1 MDNFIT
7 YLLQSSLCLTVF
19 LLFYLLL
26 LKKETFYLGNRVYLI
41 VTGCF
46 SVFVPLFKILL
57 PATGYTKEITYLMAP
72 VFVTSKNQ
80 VNATGTNWF
89 QLLEIIYFVVITILL
104 LKFIIKIIQI
114 FLLIKRNESVELK
127 GQKIVL
133 LEKGSTP
140 FSFLKTIFLTKEQ
153 ISDTSVDSIIE
164 HEKKHIHQFHSM
176 DMILF
181 EIIKI
186 IHWFNPFAWKFKR
199 EIEAQHEFSADSGL
213 LSDGINI
220 NEYKSV
226 LVAYSFGAGGG
237 TITNNFNSL
246 LKRRLEMLS
255 KQKSHAFGKVK
266 LFFTL
271 PLMVLLIMLL
281 GIVNG
286 SISFASSNQQKDGKE
301 KILITC
307 DQMPTFPG
315 SDNALFTFIGKHIVY
330 PENAKKSGVQGKV
343 YVEFVVDKGGSVKEI
358 KISKGIGAG
367 CDEEAVSVIKLMP
380 KWNPGKDK
388 GKVVNVKI
396 VLPIMFALK

>member
-1 MDNFIT
+1 
-7 YLLQSSLCLTVF
+7 
-19 LLFYLLL
+19 
-26 LKKETFYLGNRVYLI
+26 
-41 VTGCF
+41 
-46 SVFVPLFKILL
+46 
-57 PATGYTKEITYLMAP
+57 
-72 VFVTSKNQ
+72 
-80 VNATGTNWF
+80 
-89 QLLEIIYFVVITILL
+89 
-104 LKFIIKIIQI
+104 
-114 FLLIKRNESVELK
+114 
-127 GQKIVL
+127 
-133 LEKGSTP
+133 
-140 FSFLKTIFLTKEQ
+140 
-153 ISDTSVDSIIE
+153 
-164 HEKKHIHQFHSM
+164 M

-186 IHWFNPFAWKFKR
+186 IQWFNPFAWIFKK

-315 SDNALFTFIGKHIVY
+315 GDNALFTFIGKHIVY

-367 CDEEAVSVIKLMP
+367 CDEEAVRVIKLMP